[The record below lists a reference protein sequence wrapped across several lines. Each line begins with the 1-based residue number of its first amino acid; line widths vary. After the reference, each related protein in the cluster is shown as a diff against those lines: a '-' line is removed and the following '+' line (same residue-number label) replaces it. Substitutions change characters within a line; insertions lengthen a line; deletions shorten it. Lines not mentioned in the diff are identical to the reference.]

1 MTADLDIPDHIAG
14 IIRICL
20 RKHIGLF
27 QAVDIVCRMLPIMW
41 LDMVSVA
48 PQSDARH

>member
-20 RKHIGLF
+20 RKRIGLF

-41 LDMVSVA
+41 LDMTSVE
-48 PQSDARH
+48 PQSEALH